1 MRVRWL
7 LKVHLL
13 YKIANEKKHKL
24 QIRFLNKTSVIKFFL
39 RLREFNCF
47 AVERVL
53 ILIYLPLVFLQAMPV
68 VVSESR
74 ISDLAIRWKA
84 TFIVIQLHSP
94 TRKKIYSFRRTIQKS
109 DQDCPCNALQKLYKL
124 SILSLL
130 ITVHSSIY

>member
-1 MRVRWL
+1 MNILSTGSSNICTYCRWGF
-7 LKVHLL
+7 VD
-13 YKIANEKKHKL
+13 
-24 QIRFLNKTSVIKFFL
+24 FLRYICYVFSVIKFFL

-47 AVERVL
+47 AVECVL
-53 ILIYLPLVFLQAMPV
+53 ILIHLPLVFLQAMPV

-84 TFIVIQLHSP
+84 TFIVTQLHSP
-94 TRKKIYSFRRTIQKS
+94 TRKKIYSLRRTIQKS